1 MEKDSVVEQLAEAF
15 VLAADRIG
23 KKDVQAHVTGPGSL
37 FGAGG
42 VFSVSGLERDIITA
56 QVRPFGLLEKL
67 PRFASVLE
75 QPRFGTITGITDDVG
90 NEPAYPCDNA
100 PSGYLKGCNLTAAF
114 GRVARA
120 TNTIEF
126 DKVMRQL
133 HGGINTDLQ
142 LRGRMLGL
150 EGLTPAGL
158 SEADIVNIYT
168 MSEMVSAGVRLERKL
183 NVMTWQGSPAN
194 NNAGG
199 GYAEFPGLDNQIA
212 TGQVDAD
219 TNVACP
225 ALDSDVKDF
234 AYGSVCG
241 VTPSIVEYLSMLE
254 FYLRFNAETMGL
266 TPATWI
272 IAMRPEL
279 WFELSSCWPCQYNT
293 NKCATSVVG
302 TSTVVIDGRENV
314 AERDAMR
321 NGKYIDINGNRYAV
335 ITDTGIFEHT
345 NINNANVPAGSYA
358 SSIYMVPLL
367 ITGNFPVTYM
377 EHVDYTAG
385 LRDVALLNG
394 KEEFWTDRGLFSWA
408 IKNLAW
414 CYELMVKIEPR
425 VVLRTPQLAGR
436 IDHVLYSPLQHLRS
450 PDPDSPY
457 NYDGGVSLR
466 GRPTSYATWGTRE

>member
-219 TNVACP
+219 TNQACP

-234 AYGSVCG
+234 AYVQRRDDGPHPG
-241 VTPSIVEYLSMLE
+241 DLDHRHAP
-254 FYLRFNAETMGL
+254 G
-266 TPATWI
+266 
-272 IAMRPEL
+272 
-279 WFELSSCWPCQYNT
+279 
-293 NKCATSVVG
+293 
-302 TSTVVIDGRENV
+302 TVVRVEFLLAMPV
-314 AERDAMR
+314 QHEQVRD
-321 NGKYIDINGNRYAV
+321 
-335 ITDTGIFEHT
+335 
-345 NINNANVPAGSYA
+345 
-358 SSIYMVPLL
+358 
-367 ITGNFPVTYM
+367 
-377 EHVDYTAG
+377 
-385 LRDVALLNG
+385 
-394 KEEFWTDRGLFSWA
+394 
-408 IKNLAW
+408 
-414 CYELMVKIEPR
+414 
-425 VVLRTPQLAGR
+425 
-436 IDHVLYSPLQHLRS
+436 
-450 PDPDSPY
+450 
-457 NYDGGVSLR
+457 LR
-466 GRPTSYATWGTRE
+466 GRDFQRCDRWSRERGRAGCDAEREVHRHQRQSLCRGHRHRDLRAYQHQ